1 MGREMTILSGPLW
14 GPAAGGAPR
23 QLVVLCHG
31 LGADGRDLID
41 LAPYF
46 GRLLPNA
53 VFVAPD
59 APEPCDQ
66 APVGRQWFSL
76 DVLDPAKLAAGVR
89 RGAAALDGYIDA
101 QLARFGVGDYA
112 LLGFSQGAMTVLFAG
127 LRHNPPPKA
136 ILAYAGALLAPE
148 ALAVEVIA
156 KPLVL
161 LVHGEA
167 DTVVPATLGR
177 QAETAL
183 QAAGV
188 EVERVFI
195 PGLGHGMDDTGLEA
209 GAAVLARVFGQ
220 EM

>member
-1 MGREMTILSGPLW
+1 MGREMTILSGPVW
-14 GPAAGGAPR
+14 GPAAEGAPR

-46 GRLLPNA
+46 GRLLPHA

-148 ALAVEVIA
+148 ALAGEAIA
-156 KPLVL
+156 KPPVL

-167 DTVVPATLGR
+167 DMVVPATLSR

-188 EVERVFI
+188 EVESLFI
-195 PGLGHGMDDTGLEA
+195 PGLGHGMDETGLEA
-209 GAAVLARVFGQ
+209 GAAFLARVFGQ